1 MREASGAL
9 FQIIVSMRRSTCVI
23 ALLAVLAFA
32 VLLFFPALFQG
43 RILAPLDISKTM
55 LAPWSAEH
63 PGAKPRNHYAVDAV
77 TQYLPYRIFAERSLK
92 EDGYIGWNPYEMG
105 GVSLAENTMALPGT
119 WTMQLHRFLGFKE
132 AWNLGLLLEFL
143 IAGSGMLVFLKD
155 RRLPV
160 LACLLGAIAY
170 MANSQFVIWIHHR
183 WALGSFCWMPWV
195 LWALA
200 DGLRWRVPPA
210 RLLLAPLFL
219 ALAFMGGT
227 LQHAAFVVIACGC
240 LFAGGVRDWRKPIA
254 EVPAAFLWAAALL
267 IALLI
272 SGFTVIPQ
280 VQAYFTNISMGHTRG
295 GIGYEKGLL
304 QPVFQAFLI
313 LCQIW
318 PWLMGDPSTIDGFR
332 LIKCGFMDLAYLGT
346 LPMLLALAGVFRRGM
361 PSTAKWLILAGLLI
375 PLTPLVG
382 PLYHRV
388 QLLFL
393 LGGAWMAAEMVADLL
408 RRPSALFSRWLPVAV
423 GALGLLLLA
432 GALLPG
438 PLRKTLEDK
447 VVAQSLQATSKSSLA
462 ADRAWIEA
470 RARRWTSRLSLTH
483 PRTAWTYGLLVC
495 GTLGAAALSS
505 RNRQGSR
512 LAPGLILVATSLE
525 LATFFH
531 AWCTFSD
538 PADLQP
544 GHPTIER
551 TRELAG
557 ESRVLQRADGA
568 TFTDIFAT
576 PNLLAGFFIPSVDA
590 YESIQYPST
599 SHVLAEIAPDLRL
612 GLAGVG
618 LSVQPKELPPAPG
631 TADWPVLA
639 EESGYAFRRNPRPIA
654 PLLAGTGDL
663 PAAVE
668 PLPGLLASAT
678 AVKPMQRTMNR
689 LEFENPQ
696 NARWVRVSMNWH
708 PGWKWRTPGGDWQ
721 ATLKGPDAATWID
734 LTGAA
739 AGRVEMRFFPRPAGL
754 APLSLACAAVLAAAF
769 ALFSLRKRSALPI
782 PPPDAE
788 RLA

>member
-1 MREASGAL
+1 MSSRPLTS
-9 FQIIVSMRRSTCVI
+9 
-23 ALLAVLAFA
+23 LLAPLAVAAFA
-32 VLLFFPALFQG
+32 VVLFFPALFQG
-43 RILAPLDISKTM
+43 RIIAPLDIAKKM

-63 PGAKPRNHYAVDAV
+63 PGEKPRNHYAVDAV
-77 TQYLPYRIFAERSLK
+77 TQYLPYRLFAERSLK

-105 GVSLAENTMALPGT
+105 GVSLAENTMALPGA
-119 WTMQLHRFLGFKE
+119 WTLQLHRFLGFKD

-143 IAGSGMLVFLKD
+143 TAGIGMLVFL
-155 RRLPV
+155 RSRQLPA
-160 LACLLGAIAY
+160 LACLIGAVAY

-195 LWALA
+195 LWSVAG
-200 DGLRWRVPPA
+200 GLRWRKPTP
-210 RLLLAPLFL
+210 RLLLAPWFL

-240 LFAGGVRDWRKPIA
+240 LFAGGIRDWRKPIA

-267 IALLI
+267 LALLV

-313 LCQIW
+313 PSQIW
-318 PWLMGDPSTIDGFR
+318 PWLLGDPSTIDGFR

-346 LPMLLALAGVFRRGM
+346 IPMLLALVGVFRRSM
-361 PSTAKWLILAGLLI
+361 PVTAKWLILAGLLI

-388 QLLFL
+388 QLVFL
-393 LGGAWMAAEMVADLL
+393 LGAAWMAAEMVADLSTT
-408 RRPSALFSRWLPVAV
+408 RSRVFSRLLPVAV

-432 GALLPG
+432 GAMLPA

-462 ADRAWIEA
+462 ADRSWIET
-470 RARRWTSRLSLTH
+470 RARRWTQRLSLTH

-495 GTLGAAALSS
+495 GTLGAAALGG
-505 RNRQGSR
+505 RNPRGSR
-512 LAPGLILVATSLE
+512 LAPGLILAATSLE
-525 LATFFH
+525 LMTFFH
-531 AWCTFSD
+531 GWCTFSD

-544 GHPTIER
+544 GHPAIER

-557 ESRVLQRADGA
+557 NQRVLQRADGA
-568 TFTDIFAT
+568 TFTDTFAT

-599 SHVLAEIAPDLRL
+599 LHVLADIAPDQRL
-612 GLAGVG
+612 SLAGVG
-618 LSVQPKELPPAPG
+618 LSVQPRGLPPAPG
-631 TADWPVLA
+631 TDAWPVLA
-639 EESGYAFRRNPRPIA
+639 EESGYVFRGNPRPLA
-654 PLLAGTGDL
+654 PVLAGTGSGL
-663 PAAVE
+663 PTSVD
-668 PLPGLLASAT
+668 PLQELLASAS
-678 AVKPMQRTMNR
+678 AVKPALQTMNR
-689 LEFENPQ
+689 LEFDSPPLS
-696 NARWVRVSMNWH
+696 RWIRVSMNWH
-708 PGWKWRTPGGDWQ
+708 PGWKWRTPGGAWNP
-721 ATLKGPDAATWID
+721 AVKGPDAATWID
-734 LTGAA
+734 LAGAP
-739 AGRVEMRFFPRPAGL
+739 GSRVEMRFFPRPVWFTAVSAICGAGL
-754 APLSLACAAVLAAAF
+754 AAACTLLALG
-769 ALFSLRKRSALPI
+769 RKSSHRI
-782 PPPDAE
+782 PSSDAE